1 MKPYLWQTE
10 KTDIH
15 FLPDKIVDGN
25 KGTFGKI
32 LVVAGSPG
40 MCGAAYLSASGAF
53 AVGIGMVKI
62 VTAEENQIPRRQWC
76 RKQCLTVAMILQK
89 ILTGAILW

>member
-1 MKPYLWQTE
+1 MADR

-40 MCGAAYLSASGAF
+40 MCGAAYLSASGAL
-53 AVGIGMVKI
+53 
-62 VTAEENQIPRRQWC
+62 QWA
-76 RKQCLTVAMILQK
+76 LE
-89 ILTGAILW
+89 W